1 MRDTVTFSPLEWV
14 RFESSANAEH
24 AGGRLTIRLEQPD
37 PLRLYLRFTYETTLP
52 DGGAADGVQVSEF
65 VKSAYRE
72 SDVDTVRIIRVL
84 SAGGRPH

>member
-52 DGGAADGVQVSEF
+52 DGGAADGVDFVGRRSVS
-65 VKSAYRE
+65 R
-72 SDVDTVRIIRVL
+72 L
-84 SAGGRPH
+84 GAGAQRCSSGSR